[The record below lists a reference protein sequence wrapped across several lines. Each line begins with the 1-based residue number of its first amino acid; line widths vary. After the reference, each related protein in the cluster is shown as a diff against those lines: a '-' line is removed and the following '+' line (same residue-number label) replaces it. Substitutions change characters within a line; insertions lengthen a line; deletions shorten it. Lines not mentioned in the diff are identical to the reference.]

1 MSEKC
6 GNVRI
11 FGQSCVYADFCF
23 VSQKDRYKALN
34 TLAKELVQGNYYQ
47 KDAVQKK

>member
-1 MSEKC
+1 MS
-6 GNVRI
+6 GSLVSPVYGHR
-11 FGQSCVYADFCF
+11 VYADFYF
-23 VSQKDRYKALN
+23 VLQKDRYKALN